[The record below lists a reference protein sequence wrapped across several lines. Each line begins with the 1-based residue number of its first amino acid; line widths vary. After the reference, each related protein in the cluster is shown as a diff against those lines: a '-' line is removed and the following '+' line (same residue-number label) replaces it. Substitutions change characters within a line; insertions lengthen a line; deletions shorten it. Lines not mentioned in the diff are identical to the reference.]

1 MNVRMNRIL
10 RWALLVFT
18 IGWATAAS
26 AGVEILEFATPAQEE
41 QYKTLIHEVRCLV
54 CQNQN
59 LADSNADLAKDLRS
73 QTYSMISQGKSNQEI
88 IDYMVTRYGDFVL
101 YRPPVKPMTLVLWI
115 GPFVLLVIGCVIL
128 LNFVRRSRQ
137 LAQTELSEADRRRA
151 ERLLNEQEDPQQ

>member
-1 MNVRMNRIL
+1 MNVRMNTIL
-10 RWALLVFT
+10 RRALLVFT

-41 QYKTLIHEVRCLV
+41 QYKTLIHELRCLV